1 MTNLATAWVK
11 ATKPSVDG
19 FRRLGSRADIQAA
32 PGACLWIALVIF
44 VVRSGGG

>member
-1 MTNLATAWVK
+1 MASPVTAWVK

-19 FRRLGSRADIQAA
+19 FRRLSARADFQAA
-32 PGACLWIALVIF
+32 PGACLWIALVVV